1 MLGNI
6 IKFVFNLLYQII
18 DYLNTCT
25 MNLRN
30 ILTGCAL
37 AIIAMAAPAEE
48 IIILHTNDTHSALD
62 PDDKNLGGVLR
73 RKVLIDSI
81 RQEKPGRVLLV
92 DCGDAVQGTLYYTL
106 YKGEVE
112 RKMMN
117 ALGYDI
123 AILGNHEFDN
133 GLEVLANEL
142 SQLDADLITTN
153 YDLSETPLDSLFTP
167 YTIKTIGDCK
177 IGFLAINL
185 DPKGMIADS
194 NAGKVKYTDGI
205 KAANAMAWYLRNVE
219 HTDKVIALTHVGYDT
234 QNPPTPS
241 DIELASSTEGIDIII
256 GGHSH
261 TAVTPSK
268 SRPAWKVP
276 NAAGDT
282 VLVAQAGSRGHYLGE
297 ITVDKDSPRAG
308 YRLIS
313 VDKRLDNRIDS
324 ETAAILYPYRQGVDS
339 LKTMKI
345 GRLAQEFTVGSQ
357 LLLNWVAD
365 AMRDMGS
372 RLTDRTVDVAIVNK
386 GGIRRGLPAG
396 HITKEMIM
404 TMLPFDN
411 KLVVMQLTG
420 RDLMASID
428 VMKGRGGDGI
438 SGGVDISSIDPDKT
452 YTVVTIDYLAQG
464 GDYMKPLTRGKI
476 MTRSEKRL
484 DETMID
490 YIEGQHNRKIT
501 YRDDRPRM

>member
-1 MLGNI
+1 
-6 IKFVFNLLYQII
+6 
-18 DYLNTCT
+18 
-25 MNLRN
+25 MN
-30 ILTGCAL
+30 
-37 AIIAMAAPAEE
+37 
-48 IIILHTNDTHSALD
+48 
-62 PDDKNLGGVLR
+62 
-73 RKVLIDSI
+73 
-81 RQEKPGRVLLV
+81 
-92 DCGDAVQGTLYYTL
+92 
-106 YKGEVE
+106 
-112 RKMMN
+112 
-117 ALGYDI
+117 
-123 AILGNHEFDN
+123 
-133 GLEVLANEL
+133 
-142 SQLDADLITTN
+142 
-153 YDLSETPLDSLFTP
+153 
-167 YTIKTIGDCK
+167 
-177 IGFLAINL
+177 
-185 DPKGMIADS
+185 
-194 NAGKVKYTDGI
+194 
-205 KAANAMAWYLRNVE
+205 
-219 HTDKVIALTHVGYDT
+219 
-234 QNPPTPS
+234 
-241 DIELASSTEGIDIII
+241 
-256 GGHSH
+256 
-261 TAVTPSK
+261 PSK

-501 YRDDRPRM
+501 YRCSAHTPEILRQL

>member
-1 MLGNI
+1 
-6 IKFVFNLLYQII
+6 
-18 DYLNTCT
+18 

>member
-1 MLGNI
+1 
-6 IKFVFNLLYQII
+6 
-18 DYLNTCT
+18 

-117 ALGYDI
+117 ALGYDV

-261 TAVTPSK
+261 TAVNPSK

>member
-1 MLGNI
+1 
-6 IKFVFNLLYQII
+6 
-18 DYLNTCT
+18 

-30 ILTGCAL
+30 IITACAL
-37 AIIAMAAPAEE
+37 AMTAMAAPAEE
-48 IIILHTNDTHSALD
+48 LIILHTNDTHSALD

-73 RKVLIDSI
+73 RKALIDSV
-81 RQEKPGRVLLV
+81 RTARPGRVLLI

-133 GLEVLANEL
+133 GLDVLAGEL

-153 YDLSETPLDSLFTP
+153 YDLRDTPLDSLFTP
-167 YTIKTIGDCK
+167 YTIKDVNGHK

-194 NAGKVKYTDGI
+194 NAGNVKYTDGI
-205 KAANAMAWYLRNVE
+205 KAANAMAWYLRNVM
-219 HTDKVIALTHVGYDT
+219 HADKVIALTHIGYDT
-234 QNPPTPS
+234 HNPPTPS
-241 DIELASSTEGIDIII
+241 DLELASATEGIDIII

-261 TAVTPSK
+261 TVVD
-268 SRPAWKVP
+268 PAKPRQAWRVP

-282 VLVAQAGSRGHYLGE
+282 VLVAQAGSRGRYLGE
-297 ITVDKDSPRAG
+297 ITVDLDSPRTD

-313 VDKRLDNRIDS
+313 VDKRLDDRIDP
-324 ETAAILYPYRQGVDS
+324 EAAAILYTYRQGVDS
-339 LKTMKI
+339 LKNMKI
-345 GRLAQEFTVGSQ
+345 GRLAQEFPSGSQ
-357 LLLNWVAD
+357 ILLNWVAD
-365 AMRDMGS
+365 AMHDMGS
-372 RLTDRTVDVAIVNK
+372 RLIDKPVDLAIVNK

-420 RDLMASID
+420 RDLLASIE

-438 SGGVDISSIDPDKT
+438 SGGFDIERIDPDKT

-464 GDYMKPLTRGKI
+464 GDYMEPLTHGEI
-476 MTRSEKRL
+476 VTRSKKRL

-490 YIEGQHNRKIT
+490 YIEGHHNHKIT
-501 YRDDRPRM
+501 YRDNRPRM

>member
-1 MLGNI
+1 
-6 IKFVFNLLYQII
+6 
-18 DYLNTCT
+18 

-92 DCGDAVQGTLYYTL
+92 DCGDALQGTLYYTL

-261 TAVTPSK
+261 TAVNPSK

>member
-1 MLGNI
+1 
-6 IKFVFNLLYQII
+6 
-18 DYLNTCT
+18 

-30 ILTGCAL
+30 IITACAL
-37 AIIAMAAPAEE
+37 AMTALTVPAEE
-48 IIILHTNDTHSALD
+48 LIILHTNDTHSALD

-73 RKVLIDSI
+73 RKALIDSV
-81 RQEKPGRVLLV
+81 RTARPGNVLLV

-133 GLEVLANEL
+133 GLEVLAGEL
-142 SQLDADLITTN
+142 SQLNADLITTN
-153 YDLSETPLDSLFTP
+153 YDLRDTPLDSLFTP
-167 YTIKTIGDCK
+167 YTIKEVNGHK

-194 NAGKVKYTDGI
+194 NAGNVKYTDGI
-205 KAANAMAWYLRNVE
+205 KAANAMAWYLRNVK
-219 HTDKVIALTHVGYDT
+219 HADKVIALTHIGYDT
-234 QNPPTPS
+234 HNPPTPS
-241 DIELASSTEGIDIII
+241 DLELASATEGIDIII

-261 TAVTPSK
+261 TVVD
-268 SRPAWKVP
+268 PAKPRQAWRVP

-282 VLVAQAGSRGHYLGE
+282 VLVAQAGSRGRYLGE
-297 ITVDKDSPRAG
+297 ITVDLDSPRTD

-313 VDKRLDNRIDS
+313 VDKRLDDRIAP
-324 ETAAILYPYRQGVDS
+324 EAAAILYTYRQGVDS
-339 LKTMKI
+339 LKNMKI
-345 GRLAQEFTVGSQ
+345 GRLAQEFPSGSQ
-357 LLLNWVAD
+357 ILLNWVAD
-365 AMRDMGS
+365 AMHDMGS
-372 RLTDRTVDVAIVNK
+372 RLTYKPVDLAIVNK

-420 RDLMASID
+420 RDLLASIE

-438 SGGVDISSIDPDKT
+438 SGGFDIERIAPDKT

-464 GDYMKPLTRGKI
+464 GDYMEPLTHGEI
-476 MTRSEKRL
+476 VTRSKKRL

-490 YIEGQHNRKIT
+490 YIEGHHNHKIT
-501 YRDDRPRM
+501 YSDNRPRM

>member
-1 MLGNI
+1 
-6 IKFVFNLLYQII
+6 
-18 DYLNTCT
+18 

-30 ILTGCAL
+30 IITACAL
-37 AIIAMAAPAEE
+37 AMTALTVPAEE
-48 IIILHTNDTHSALD
+48 LIILHTNDTHSALD

-73 RKVLIDSI
+73 RKALIDSV
-81 RQEKPGRVLLV
+81 RTARPGNVLLV

-133 GLEVLANEL
+133 GLEVLAGEL
-142 SQLDADLITTN
+142 SQLNADLITTN
-153 YDLSETPLDSLFTP
+153 YDLRDTPLDSLFTP
-167 YTIKTIGDCK
+167 YTIKEVNGHK

-194 NAGKVKYTDGI
+194 NAGNVKYTDGI
-205 KAANAMAWYLRNVE
+205 KAANAMAWYLRNVK
-219 HTDKVIALTHVGYDT
+219 HADKVIALTHIGYDT
-234 QNPPTPS
+234 HNPPTPS
-241 DIELASSTEGIDIII
+241 DLELASATEGIDIII

-261 TAVTPSK
+261 TVVD
-268 SRPAWKVP
+268 PAKPRQAWRVP

-282 VLVAQAGSRGHYLGE
+282 VLVAQAGSRGRYLGE
-297 ITVDKDSPRAG
+297 ITVDLDSPRTD

-313 VDKRLDNRIDS
+313 VDKRLDDRIAP
-324 ETAAILYPYRQGVDS
+324 EAAAILYTYRQGVDS
-339 LKTMKI
+339 LKNMKI
-345 GRLAQEFTVGSQ
+345 GRLAQEFPSGSQ
-357 LLLNWVAD
+357 ILLNWVAD
-365 AMRDMGS
+365 AMHSMSS
-372 RLTDRTVDVAIVNK
+372 RLTDKPADLAIVNK

-420 RDLMASID
+420 RDLLASIE

-438 SGGVDISSIDPDKT
+438 SGGFDIERIDPDKT

-464 GDYMKPLTRGKI
+464 GDYMEPLTHGEI
-476 MTRSEKRL
+476 VTRSKKRL

-490 YIEGQHNRKIT
+490 YIEGHHNHKIT
-501 YRDDRPRM
+501 YRDNRPRM

>member
-1 MLGNI
+1 
-6 IKFVFNLLYQII
+6 
-18 DYLNTCT
+18 

-261 TAVTPSK
+261 TAVNPSK

-476 MTRSEKRL
+476 MTRSENAL
-484 DETMID
+484 T
-490 YIEGQHNRKIT
+490 
-501 YRDDRPRM
+501 RP

>member
-1 MLGNI
+1 
-6 IKFVFNLLYQII
+6 
-18 DYLNTCT
+18 

-123 AILGNHEFDN
+123 RILGNHEFDN

-261 TAVTPSK
+261 TAVNPSK

>member
-1 MLGNI
+1 
-6 IKFVFNLLYQII
+6 
-18 DYLNTCT
+18 

-30 ILTGCAL
+30 ILTWCAL
-37 AIIAMAAPAEE
+37 AITAMAAPAEE

-73 RKVLIDSI
+73 RKALIDSI
-81 RQEKPGRVLLV
+81 RQENPGRVLLV

-261 TAVTPSK
+261 TAVNPSK

-345 GRLAQEFTVGSQ
+345 GRLAQEFTAGSQ

>member
-1 MLGNI
+1 M
-6 IKFVFNLLYQII
+6 K
-18 DYLNTCT
+18 
-25 MNLRN
+25 LRN

-37 AIIAMAAPAEE
+37 AITAMTASTEE
-48 IIILHTNDTHSALD
+48 IVILHTNDTHSALD

-81 RQEKPGRVLLV
+81 REARPGQVLLV
-92 DCGDAVQGTLYYTL
+92 DCGDAVQGTLYFTL

-117 ALGYDI
+117 ALGYDV

-133 GLEVLANEL
+133 GLDVLANEL

-153 YDLSETPLDSLFTP
+153 YDLRDTPLDSLFTP

-194 NAGKVKYTDGI
+194 NAGNVKYTDGI
-205 KAANAMAWYLRNVE
+205 KAANAMAWYLRNIE
-219 HTDKVIALTHVGYDT
+219 HADKVVALTHVGYDT

-241 DIELASSTEGIDIII
+241 DLELASSTEGIDIII

-261 TAVTPSK
+261 TVINPSK
-268 SRPAWKVP
+268 PKPTWRVP
-276 NAAGDT
+276 NAVGDT
-282 VLVAQAGSRGHYLGE
+282 VLVVQTGSRGRYLGE
-297 ITVDKDSPRAG
+297 VIIDTDSPSAD

-324 ETAAILYPYRQGVDS
+324 EAAAILYPYRQGVDS

-345 GRLAQEFTVGSQ
+345 GRLAQEFPAGSQ
-357 LLLNWVAD
+357 ILLNWVAD
-365 AMRDMGS
+365 AMHEMGS
-372 RLTDRTVDVAIVNK
+372 RLTDRHIDLAIVNK

-411 KLVVMQLTG
+411 KLVVMQLAG
-420 RDLMASID
+420 RDLLASID

-438 SGGVDISSIDPDKT
+438 SGGLDISSIDPDKT

-464 GDYMKPLTRGKI
+464 GDYMEPLTSGEI

-501 YRDDRPRM
+501 YRDNRPRM

>member
-261 TAVTPSK
+261 TAVNPSK